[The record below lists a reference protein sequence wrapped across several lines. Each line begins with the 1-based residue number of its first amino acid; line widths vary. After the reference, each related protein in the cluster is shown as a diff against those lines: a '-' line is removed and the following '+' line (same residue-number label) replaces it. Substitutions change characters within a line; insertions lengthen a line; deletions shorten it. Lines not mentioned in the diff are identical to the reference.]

1 MEHDISLICENVA
14 ALMSDKIIFKIP
26 DIEI

>member
-1 MEHDISLICENVA
+1 MEHDISLIWENVA
-14 ALMSDKIIFKIP
+14 ALVSDKIIFKIS